1 MPRALAADSYHHEVI
16 GAKWSTQREPQS
28 WLIIITL
35 KNNNYYYYIRLA
47 AFLQDN
53 LGKPAP
59 ERYIILDFT
68 GARDDGVAVASA
80 GPYANHL
87 HFAPDR

>member
-35 KNNNYYYYIRLA
+35 KKQQLLLLHP
-47 AFLQDN
+47 FSSL
-53 LGKPAP
+53 
-59 ERYIILDFT
+59 F
-68 GARDDGVAVASA
+68 A
-80 GPYANHL
+80 GQPG
-87 HFAPDR
+87 